1 MKISGKTAIGIYL
14 DSTADAVDVS
24 LMKTD
29 GLDILTEPVSLSRP
43 YPEELKQR
51 ILSLKYPQ
59 DYIDTPFF
67 KELSQ
72 TITQMCVEAVRD
84 LLAQHPNDQKLP
96 DVIGFSGQNLHQK
109 KQENLVVTLGNA
121 DILANTFQC
130 PVVDRFIRSDLK
142 AGGTG
147 GPLFPVFLEARTRKL
162 DKPLGVV
169 LLRGI
174 TTVTA
179 IGSVGEL
186 QSFDAGIGVLL
197 LDRWMQKRAGLDM
210 DYDGQFGARGQIN
223 DRLLNRLLKHP
234 FLNQP
239 PPKTVSIDDFNDLW
253 EQLQGL
259 SPADGAATITAFVAH
274 SIRKAQDF
282 LKIQPTQWILAG
294 GGSYNPTLVRQ
305 IKNKLNEPVHLAD
318 EYGWDKSTFGAQG
331 YAFLAV
337 RTLMGLPV
345 LFPETTGISS
355 AMPAGLIHYPTD
367 MNR

>member
-1 MKISGKTAIGIYL
+1 MKISGKTAVGIYL
-14 DSTADAVDVS
+14 DSVADAVDVS

-43 YPEELKQR
+43 YPNDLKQR
-51 ILSLKYPQ
+51 ILSLKYPD
-59 DYIDTPFF
+59 DYTDTPFF

-72 TITQMCVEAVRD
+72 SITQMCIEAVRD
-84 LLAQHPNDQKLP
+84 LLAQYPDAREP
-96 DVIGFSGQNLHQK
+96 VDVIGFSGQNLHQK

-121 DILANTFQC
+121 DILAQTFQC
-130 PVVDRFIRSDLK
+130 PVIDRFIRSDLK

-147 GPLFPVFLEARTRKL
+147 GPLFPAFLEARTRSL

-179 IGSVGEL
+179 IGAVGEL

-210 DYDGQFGARGQIN
+210 DYDGQFGARGQT
-223 DRLLNRLLKHP
+223 DERLLNRLMKHP

-259 SPADGAATITAFVAH
+259 SPADGAATITAFIAR
-274 SIRKAQDF
+274 SIARACDF
-282 LKIQPTQWILAG
+282 LKIRPIQWVLAG
-294 GGSYNPTLVRQ
+294 GGSYNPTLVRL
-305 IKNKLNEPVHLAD
+305 IKNELKEPVHLAD

-345 LFPETTGISS
+345 LFPETTGVPM
-355 AMPAGLIHYPTD
+355 AMPAGFIHNPVAAEK
-367 MNR
+367 